1 MSAHRFSWRDLAQ
14 VASWAVAGVV
24 AWHVLGWAVW
34 RAHFSPDAAACQ
46 ALAHTGA
53 CWGVIP
59 AKWVNLLFGHY
70 PAAQLW
76 RPVVVLGAA
85 VLGLQMLWRASA
97 PQSGPNSRPMG
108 ALHAARLLA
117 MGLLTALLC
126 LVLMGGG
133 LGLPL
138 VPSAQWGGL
147 PLTLVLALGSYAL
160 SWPLALALALARRSS
175 HRLLSVAA
183 TTVIE
188 LVRGVPL
195 VILLFSAAFLLPL
208 LTPSPDS
215 WSLLGRALFALTVFS
230 AAYLAEVIRAGLQAV
245 PVEQLEAAS
254 VLGLG
259 YWGTQT
265 RVVLPQALRAVL
277 PALTGHAI
285 GVLKESSLVMVIG
298 LHELTG
304 GLSLSLGGDA
314 EWRPFYFEAYLFV
327 GALYGGLCWA
337 LSLLSRRLER
347 RWVQAPT

>member
-1 MSAHRFSWRDLAQ
+1 LTARHLSWRHLAQ
-14 VASWAVAGVV
+14 AASWAAM
-24 AWHVLGWAVW
+24 AWVTWLVLGWAVW
-34 RAHFSPDAAACQ
+34 RAHFLPDAAACQ
-46 ALAHTGA
+46 ALAHEGA

-70 PAAQLW
+70 PASQLW
-76 RPVVVLGAA
+76 RPAFVLGAA
-85 VLGLQMLWRASA
+85 VLALMMLWRASG
-97 PQSGPNSRPMG
+97 PQPSRHATPMSGPQV
-108 ALHAARLLA
+108 ARRLVMVMLA
-117 MGLLTALLC
+117 ALLC
-126 LVLMGGG
+126 LGLLGGG
-133 LGLPL
+133 LGLPQ

-175 HRLLSVAA
+175 HRLLSGAA
-183 TTVIE
+183 TLVIE

-215 WSLLGRALFALTVFS
+215 WSLLARALCALTVFS
-230 AAYLAEVIRAGLQAV
+230 AAYLAEVIRAGLQTV
-245 PVEQLEAAS
+245 PSEQLEAAS

-259 YWGTQT
+259 HWGTQV

-327 GALYGGLCWA
+327 GAIYGGLCWA

-347 RWVQAPT
+347 RWVQAPA

>member
-1 MSAHRFSWRDLAQ
+1 MSARAWPRRRVAQ
-14 VASWAVAGVV
+14 LGTWAVL
-24 AWHVLGWAVW
+24 AWAAWQLLGWAVW
-34 RAHFSPDAAACQ
+34 RARFWPDAAACQ

-70 PAAQLW
+70 PASQLW
-76 RPVVVLGAA
+76 RPGLVLGAA
-85 VLGLQMLWRASA
+85 AFCLLWLWRATAVAAQPLSTDQA
-97 PQSGPNSRPMG
+97 DRMARALVVGVMAAVLCLWLMAGG
-108 ALHAARLLA
+108 A
-117 MGLLTALLC
+117 GLL
-126 LVLMGGG
+126 
-133 LGLPL
+133 P
-138 VPSAQWGGL
+138 VPSVQWGGL

-160 SWPLALALALARRSS
+160 SWPLALGLALARRSS
-175 HRLLSVAA
+175 LRLLSLTA
-183 TTVIE
+183 TAVIE

-195 VILLFSAAFLLPL
+195 VILLFMAAFMLPL
-208 LTPSPDS
+208 LTPTPDT
-215 WSLLGRALFALTVFS
+215 WSLLVRSLFALTLFS
-230 AAYLAEVIRAGLQAV
+230 AAYLAEVIRAGLQTV

-259 YWGTQT
+259 YWGTQG

-327 GALYGGLCWA
+327 GLIYGGLCWA

-347 RWVQAPT
+347 RWVQSPA

>member
-1 MSAHRFSWRDLAQ
+1 LTAHRASWRGLAQ
-14 VASWAVAGVV
+14 VASWVLVAVV
-24 AWHVLGWAVW
+24 AWPVLGWAVW
-34 RAHFSPDAAACQ
+34 RARFSPDAAACQ
-46 ALAHTGA
+46 ALVHAGA

-70 PAAQLW
+70 PDSQLW
-76 RPVVVLGAA
+76 RPSLVLVVAA
-85 VLGLQMLWRASA
+85 LGLLMLWRASG
-97 PQSGPNSRPMG
+97 PQARPLG
-108 ALHAARLLA
+108 GRQAGQTLVVAVLA
-117 MGLLTALLC
+117 ALLC
-126 LVLMGGG
+126 LSLMGGG
-133 LGLPL
+133 LGLPP

-175 HRLLSVAA
+175 HRLLSGAA
-183 TTVIE
+183 TMVIE

-195 VILLFSAAFLLPL
+195 VILLFCAAFLLPL

-230 AAYLAEVIRAGLQAV
+230 AAYLAEVIRAGLQTV
-245 PVEQLEAAS
+245 PSEQLEAAS

-259 YWGTQT
+259 YWGTQA

-327 GALYGGLCWA
+327 GAIYGGLCWA
-337 LSLLSRRLER
+337 LSLLSRRLEH
-347 RWVQAPT
+347 RWVQAPA